1 MPHPVDTATENVP
14 AMAGGA
20 RKYTVKA
27 LKRTLKSHGL
37 KTSGRKSTL
46 RARAKRAHLL
56 SKV

>member
-1 MPHPVDTATENVP
+1 MPQEVAESYNAPVL
-14 AMAGGA
+14 AGGA
-20 RKYTVKA
+20 RKYTAKA
-27 LKRTLKSHGL
+27 LKRVLKSHGL